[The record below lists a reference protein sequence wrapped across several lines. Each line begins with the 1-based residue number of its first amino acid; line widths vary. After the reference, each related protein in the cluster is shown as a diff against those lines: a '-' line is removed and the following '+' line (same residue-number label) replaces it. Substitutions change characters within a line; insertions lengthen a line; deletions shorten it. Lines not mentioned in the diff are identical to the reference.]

1 VNVSD
6 LIDQIDSVAR
16 GPDVVAFFD
25 MDGTVLAGF
34 TAFVFAQERMKRPDR
49 SNLGMAAVAVRYQA
63 GNATFEELLRTS
75 TRALAGMAESDIDDL
90 ADRLFTETIAAMI
103 YPEVRR
109 LIRAHQRRGHTV
121 VLLSAATTMQVRPVA
136 NTLEVDDVICNTLI
150 AADGNVTGEVA
161 EPIIYGEQKALAA
174 ETYVANR
181 KALLE
186 DAFFYT
192 DGYEDLPLLDAVGHP
207 QPLNPDRKLR
217 KASDERGWMPTDF
230 ESRGRPTKTQVVRTV
245 LAQASVMTAATAGL
259 LAGVLNRDRRQAINL
274 MTSTWGD
281 LAVALA
287 GVNLDIRGEEHLWS
301 HRPSVFLFNHQSNF
315 DGLLLMKLLRRDVTA
330 VAKEQ
335 LKAMPFVGQIF
346 EFGDVIFINRSDHA
360 AAVEALHDAAVR
372 IREGLSVAI
381 SPEGTRQVTPTLGQF
396 KKGGFHLA
404 MEAGVPIVPIVI
416 HNSLDVLPRGGRVMR
431 PATVHVD
438 VLEPILTGDWTV
450 DELAGHVETVRRQ
463 FETAL
468 GQ

>member
-1 VNVSD
+1 MNVSN
-6 LIDQIDSVAR
+6 LIDQIDSVPS

-34 TAFVFAQERMKRPDR
+34 TAFVFAQERMKRPAR
-49 SNLGMAAVAVRYQA
+49 SNLGVAAVAVRYQA

-75 TRALAGMAESDIDDL
+75 TKALAGMAESDIDDL
-90 ADRLFTETIAAMI
+90 ADRLFTETIASMI

-109 LIRAHQRRGHTV
+109 LIRAHQRCGHTV
-121 VLLSAATTMQVRPVA
+121 VLLSAATTMQVGPVA
-136 NTLEVDDVICNTLI
+136 NTLEVDDVICNSLVVV
-150 AADGNVTGEVA
+150 DGNVTGEVV

-174 ETYVANR
+174 ETYVAIR
-181 KALLE
+181 KASLE

-217 KASDERGWMPTDF
+217 AAADERGWMPTDF
-230 ESRGRPTKTQVVRTV
+230 ESRGTPTKTQIIRTV
-245 LAQASVMTAATAGL
+245 LAQASVITAATAGL

-301 HRPSVFLFNHQSNF
+301 HRPSVFMFNHQSNF

-381 SPEGTRQVTPTLGQF
+381 SPEGTRQVTPTLGAF

-431 PATVHVD
+431 PSTVRVD
-438 VLEPILTGDWTV
+438 VLEPILTVDWTV
-450 DELAGHVETVRRQ
+450 DELADHVETVRRQ